1 MTLREKL
8 NCRPKLRTV
17 NTMKKVLSR
26 VFSAFLAIFLLISF
40 PVQIYAA
47 EGLSWYTKRAA
58 DNKQPR
64 LDGKLSVIKKYNAA
78 WIDEAHGD
86 SNDEKVLYLT
96 FDFGYE
102 NGNTERILNT
112 LKEKGVV
119 ASFFVLAHPISAN
132 TDLILRMFNE
142 GHAVCNHT
150 AHHKNMA
157 NCKDKAEFFAELT
170 ELEEICK
177 ITTGFDIDKYYRPP
191 EGSFSEENLKYAT
204 EMGYKTVF
212 WSFAY
217 ADWDNDNQMP
227 RDKAIKKVLDNT
239 HNGAVILL
247 HPTSETNADILGE
260 LIDRWRADGYEF
272 ATVKELP

>member
-1 MTLREKL
+1 
-8 NCRPKLRTV
+8 
-17 NTMKKVLSR
+17 MKKALSR
-26 VFSAFLAIFLLISF
+26 IFTAFLSILMLTSLPAQ
-40 PVQIYAA
+40 VYAT

-64 LDGKLSVIKKYNAA
+64 LDGNLSVIKKYNAA
-78 WIDEAHGD
+78 WIDESHGD
-86 SNDEKVLYLT
+86 GAEEKVLYLT

-112 LKEKGVV
+112 LKEKGVS
-119 ASFFVLAHPISAN
+119 ASFFVLAHPITAN

-157 NCKDKAEFFAELT
+157 RCRDKAEFFAELT

-177 ITTGFDIDKYYRPP
+177 AKTGYDIDKYYRPP
-191 EGSFSEENLKYAT
+191 EGSFTEENLKYAT

-217 ADWDNDNQMP
+217 ADWDNDDQMP

-272 ATVKELP
+272 ATVKDLP